1 MPASPPLSGEL
12 LPHRDLEAGGNADA
26 SEGGKAERLTSA
38 KAACRTVG
46 SVHIRGGRRRR
57 RGKSGESE
65 VPREHEHE
73 HGTTAVMKQRQW
85 PIDPTG
91 RTDLRPARGALVV
104 HWRAL
109 LAAATITPQR
119 MNGVCE
125 LNGSE
130 PGDSQASKRRSVQ
143 GPRYSFGVGVRALY
157 RCTRDVVR
165 GALKSWTL
173 FSCILVF

>member
-38 KAACRTVG
+38 KAACRM
-46 SVHIRGGRRRR
+46 SVLIRGGRRRR

-73 HGTTAVMKQRQW
+73 HGTTAVMKQRQG

-91 RTDLRPARGALVV
+91 
-104 HWRAL
+104 H
-109 LAAATITPQR
+109 
-119 MNGVCE
+119 
-125 LNGSE
+125 GSH
-130 PGDSQASKRRSVQ
+130 
-143 GPRYSFGVGVRALY
+143 
-157 RCTRDVVR
+157 
-165 GALKSWTL
+165 
-173 FSCILVF
+173 